1 MGNGIGFL
9 ISIKRSGASP
19 GGEQGQLSLR
29 LLKKRG
35 GKWCNCPFSFQ
46 TAVSKNKGAHA
57 AAPPPKKKRAG
68 DASEQDIVW
77 SIEG

>member
-9 ISIKRSGASP
+9 ISITRSGASP
-19 GGEQGQLSLR
+19 GGEPGQLSLR
-29 LLKKRG
+29 LLKKRGG

-46 TAVSKNKGAHA
+46 TAVSKVKGAHA
-57 AAPPPKKKRAG
+57 AAPPPKKKAG
-68 DASEQDIVW
+68 DASVQVIVW